1 MVFDVERV
9 REDFPLVK
17 KIIYFDN
24 AATSLTPKPVVDA
37 ISEYYLEYRANVHR
51 GVHRLSE
58 RASLKY
64 EEAREKVADFIGAS
78 FEEIVFV
85 RNTTEALNAVAY
97 GLSWKKGDR
106 VLVSELEHHSNLLPF
121 MRLKA
126 KGIELEFL
134 RMDSRGRIDF
144 EDLEEK
150 IVGAKLLTLSHVSN
164 VLGTISP
171 IEKISKLARENECLL
186 CIDAAQAV
194 GHLEVDVKE
203 MGCDFLAFSGHKGT
217 LGPTGIGVLYLREEL
232 QKEFEPVFLGGGMIE
247 DVTLKSYKTTKSP
260 ERYEA
265 GTPNIGGAIGLGAGI
280 TYLENIGIEN
290 VKTHERKLTEYTLK
304 RLDEI
309 EGLKWYGS
317 LERTGVISFNLGEM
331 NSHDLAAILDERARV
346 MVRSG
351 HHCAIPL
358 MKALRVD
365 GMVRASY
372 HIYNTFEEI
381 EKMIEVLREVSS
393 FL

>member
-78 FEEIVFV
+78 FEEIIFV

-97 GLSWKKGDR
+97 GLSFERGDR

-121 MRLKA
+121 MRLRA
-126 KGIELEFL
+126 RGVEVEVLGI
-134 RMDSRGRIDF
+134 DSKGRIDF

-164 VLGTISP
+164 VFGTIAP
-171 IEKISKLARENECLL
+171 IEKISKLARENDCLL

-217 LGPTGIGVLYLREEL
+217 LGPTGIGVLHLREEL
-232 QKEFEPVFLGGGMIE
+232 QDEFEPVFLGGGMIE
-247 DVTLKSYKTTKSP
+247 DVTLKSYKITKSP

-280 TYLENIGIEN
+280 RYLERIGVEN

-309 EGLKWYGS
+309 EGLKWYGP

-331 NSHDLAAILDERARV
+331 NSHDLAAILDERARI

-358 MKALRVD
+358 MRALGVD

-372 HIYNTFEEI
+372 HIYNTTEEI
-381 EKMIEVLREVSS
+381 EKMIEVLREVSG